1 MSTLDNANTSIFPH
15 NSNLYALV
23 ETNFIIR
30 INPKT
35 LQTMERLSV
44 TDYIKTSKT
53 SSAHPHILTDG
64 TWINMGINSN
74 LPGFDFVIYPDSSQQ
89 IQTICTG
96 SVKNIFKRSSENI
109 FETGRLLATLKSSE
123 KMATSYFHS
132 FGITENYIIF
142 LEQSLKL
149 DYKLIIYGLLF
160 NKPFSDALRM
170 DSNFNTRIH
179 LINRKTGEIVKQK
192 FFTQPIFLFHHI
204 NAFETL
210 DENRNLN
217 IITDVCAYDPNHFD
231 INELL
236 YDKYFSDELLGS
248 EKVRSIARRITIPIF
263 ETNKSPIYCNIRN
276 LNDIVFELP
285 AINYNRFN
293 GKKYKYFYGV
303 NYFKKPFSI
312 VKINVDNS
320 DLCLEIKFENCMPS
334 EPVFVECPLAQ
345 NEDDGI
351 LLVIC
356 LNEISDFLSIIDA
369 KNLTEI
375 CRANIPN
382 DFKASFTF
390 HGFFSKNF

>member
-1 MSTLDNANTSIFPH
+1 
-15 NSNLYALV
+15 
-23 ETNFIIR
+23 
-30 INPKT
+30 
-35 LQTMERLSV
+35 
-44 TDYIKTSKT
+44 
-53 SSAHPHILTDG
+53 
-64 TWINMGINSN
+64 
-74 LPGFDFVIYPDSSQQ
+74 
-89 IQTICTG
+89 
-96 SVKNIFKRSSENI
+96 
-109 FETGRLLATLKSSE
+109 
-123 KMATSYFHS
+123 
-132 FGITENYIIF
+132 
-142 LEQSLKL
+142 
-149 DYKLIIYGLLF
+149 
-160 NKPFSDALRM
+160 M

-179 LINRKTGEIVKQK
+179 LINRKTGEIVEQK

-204 NAFETL
+204 HAFETL

-356 LNEISDFLSIIDA
+356 LNETSDFLSIIDA